1 MTSRSSFDV
10 AIVGAGPAGAVLA
23 RRLAAAG
30 LKTVLFEKERLPR
43 YKTCGGGVQHRVAKL
58 LGDDLA
64 PVVRTTVDRI
74 VFTYRLTR
82 PIERVSP
89 VPVIHMVMRDE
100 FDAYL
105 VDQAAKAGAEVRDRT
120 RVDRVDCAP
129 DGVLLTTAAGT
140 VRAAIVVGA
149 DGANSRVARDV
160 GLAGGVDLDLA
171 LEAEIAT
178 PDRFRDRWATTALLD
193 LGSLPSGYGWL
204 FPKGA
209 GLSVGVGSPFHY
221 RDRLRP
227 YFERLRRY
235 LQLDDAPLERF
246 SGHQLTLRRPGA
258 PIVAGRALLVGDAAG
273 LVDPF
278 TGEGLLGAV
287 VSARLAT
294 EPVIRAAGGAIE
306 ALREYQTAVDRELM
320 PELLEA
326 RIVLRVFDR
335 MPGLAHRLL
344 GKGTLVWRNLAR
356 LMLGESEYRRLGG
369 GTFRLGWRLLDRLLP
384 PAAA

>member
-58 LGDDLA
+58 LGDDLT

-105 VDQAAKAGAEVRDRT
+105 VDQAAKAGVEVRDRT

-235 LQLDDAPLERF
+235 LQLDDALLERF

-258 PIVAGRALLVGDAAG
+258 PIVAGRALVVGDAAG

-344 GKGTLVWRNLAR
+344 GRGTLVWRNLAR

>member
-58 LGDDLA
+58 LGDDLT

-235 LQLDDAPLERF
+235 LQLDDALLERF

-258 PIVAGRALLVGDAAG
+258 PIVAGRALVVGDAAG

-344 GKGTLVWRNLAR
+344 GRGTLVWRNLAR